1 MVSALLKQPPLPIYR
16 MKDLA
21 FILLIRKRLGVAT
34 HVCKGT
40 S

>member
-21 FILLIRKRLGVAT
+21 FILLIRK
-34 HVCKGT
+34 
-40 S
+40 

>member
-21 FILLIRKRLGVAT
+21 FIL
-34 HVCKGT
+34 
-40 S
+40 